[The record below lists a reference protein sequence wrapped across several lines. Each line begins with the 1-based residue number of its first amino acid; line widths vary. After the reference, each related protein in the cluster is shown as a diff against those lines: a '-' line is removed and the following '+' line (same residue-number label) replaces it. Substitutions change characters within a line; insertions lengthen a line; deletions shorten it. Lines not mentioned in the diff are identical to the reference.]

1 MDEINLP
8 SIEDLLRDLSDDAPS
23 GRDLRIDTTPQSI
36 YFRLRDA
43 RSEARAQERAVDTDP
58 SATDDGSRRWIDVG
72 TLATAAILNESKDL
86 EVAAWLTE
94 SMVRAHGLCG
104 LAAGAEL
111 MCGLVERFWARNL
124 FPQPDEDGV
133 GDRLAP
139 VAGLD
144 GEGGNGTL
152 LQPLRKLAM
161 FERGDGTAVAFWQ
174 FEQSEEV
181 ASLTGPARG
190 NQRLTADIPPFAVL
204 EAEARGAGRRSLAK
218 VVTDAGRAIAA
229 WQALGV
235 ALDAAAGRDAPS
247 TTRVLDL
254 LTKLHR
260 VASRYAGLPEE
271 TGEPAAEAEAVPAS
285 AAATPPAPAPPAK
298 MDREVLLAELSRIAA
313 LFRKAEP
320 NAPISYTIDE
330 AVRRARLSLPELLRE
345 MMPDEGLRAALL
357 GGLGISRTA
366 Q

>member
-8 SIEDLLRDLSDDAPS
+8 SIEDLLRDLSDDTPS

-58 SATDDGSRRWIDVG
+58 SATDDGSRRWIEVG
-72 TLATAAILNESKDL
+72 TLAAAAIRDESKDL

-94 SMVRAHGLCG
+94 SMVRSHGLAG

-111 MCGLVERFWARNL
+111 MGGLVERFWARNL
-124 FPQPDEDGV
+124 FPQPDEDGA

-139 VAGLD
+139 IAGLD

-161 FERGDGTAVAFWQ
+161 FERDDGTVVAFWQ
-174 FEQSEEV
+174 FEQAEEV
-181 ASLTGPARG
+181 ASLSDPARR
-190 NQRLTADIPPFAVL
+190 NQRLTAGIPPFAEL
-204 EAEARGAGRRSLAK
+204 EAAARGAGRTSLAK
-218 VVTDAGRAIAA
+218 VVADAAGAIAA
-229 WQALGV
+229 WQALGLS
-235 ALDAAAGRDAPS
+235 LDAAAGRDAPS
-247 TTRVLDL
+247 TARVLDL
-254 LTKLHR
+254 LTKVHR
-260 VASRYAGLPEE
+260 VAARYAGLPDE
-271 TGEPAAEAEAVPAS
+271 TSEPATEAEAIPDAGS
-285 AAATPPAPAPPAK
+285 ATSPAPAAIAK
-298 MDREVLLAELSRIAA
+298 PDREALLAELTRIAG

-320 NAPISYTIDE
+320 NAPISYTIEE

-345 MMPDEGLRAALL
+345 MMPDEGPRAALL
-357 GGLGISRTA
+357 AGLGISQTV